1 MPMMTAWGWPRR
13 FTTNRSFFW
22 LMRFR
27 ICPSWVRAVTAEMT
41 LVIDLALGLMI
52 NPPELI
58 NQFTCSL
65 ATRAEVVECREAL
78 SCPGHFCC
86 ATVFDEPADRSSTAP

>member
-13 FTTNRSFFW
+13 STTNRSFFW

-27 ICPSWVRAVTAEMT
+27 ICPSWVRAVTAEIT
-41 LVIDLALGLMI
+41 LVIDLALGLMVS
-52 NPPELI
+52 PPELI

-65 ATRAEVVECREAL
+65 AAQLEVVKGRKHGCARAT
-78 SCPGHFCC
+78 FCC
-86 ATVFDEPADRSSTAP
+86 ATVFDEPADRSSTA